1 MKNLLTIVC
10 LVLLAATVAQAVESK
25 FIPTNAPACIELNDQ
40 FDAPQKLS
48 FPTTN
53 ITFLTIADHKGSEQI
68 AGWVAPVKQRF
79 GSRVDIRGIADV
91 SPVPRFMHGIIRK
104 QFQKAQAYPVMLDWS
119 GDAVKAFTYEEDK
132 ANVLVLDGHGRILK
146 RLAGAADESSVRE
159 LCATLEAALNDPANK
174 AGRK

>member
-1 MKNLLTIVC
+1 MKIS
-10 LVLLAATVAQAVESK
+10 LVIILGFLALGSNAAPQSV
-25 FIPTNAPACIELNDQ
+25 PTTSPACIELNDQ
-40 FDAPQKLS
+40 FDALQKLS

-79 GSRVDIRGIADV
+79 GTRVDIRGIADV
-91 SPVPRFMHGIIRK
+91 SPVPRFLRGMIRK

-119 GDAVKAFTYEEDK
+119 GDAVKAFTYVADE